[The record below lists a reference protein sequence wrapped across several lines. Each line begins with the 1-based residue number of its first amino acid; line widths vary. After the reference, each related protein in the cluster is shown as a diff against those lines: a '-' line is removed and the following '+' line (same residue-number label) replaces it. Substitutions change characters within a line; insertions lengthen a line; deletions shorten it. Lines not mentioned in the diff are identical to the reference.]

1 MLISFGKYKGNS
13 INNICK
19 INKSY
24 IEWLISN
31 TWFKD
36 KYNELYNYTIIELK
50 KHNKEVINNNN
61 DIIIYT
67 DGACPNNGYRNA
79 KCGMGIHYS
88 LNNIIKLNDI
98 SQELYVDKPTNN
110 YAELMAINTAINSII
125 KNKIKNKIIIYTD
138 SKYCINVLLK
148 WYKNWVLKDS
158 THNKANIK
166 LIKDTYNNMQKINIE
181 LLYIKAH
188 SNNIDEHSIGNSI
201 ADKLARN
208 SIKSI

>member
-13 INNICK
+13 INYICK
-19 INKSY
+19 INRSY

-31 TWFKD
+31 IWFKD

-50 KHNKEVINNNN
+50 KDNKEVINNN

-67 DGACPNNGYRNA
+67 DGACPNNGYINA

-110 YAELMAINTAINSII
+110 YAELMAINTAINNII

-166 LIKDTYNNMQKINIE
+166 LIKDTYNNMQKINIQ
-181 LLYIKAH
+181 LLHIKAH